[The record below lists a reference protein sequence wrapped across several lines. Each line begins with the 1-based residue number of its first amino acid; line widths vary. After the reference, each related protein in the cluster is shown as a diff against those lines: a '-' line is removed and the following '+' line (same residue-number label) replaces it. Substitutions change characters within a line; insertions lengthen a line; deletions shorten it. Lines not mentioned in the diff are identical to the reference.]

1 MFNEAL
7 VTGAAGY
14 VIDVLRQTP
23 LAVLAVLLLPSGLGA
38 VLRSIAG
45 FLGALLLGLLAAI
58 LMAEFPGQ
66 KGLLGV
72 GCAWLGGLIWAGTLG
87 WGRHKR
93 RYQEQRLEALQ
104 TELAGFQHQVERESL
119 WRAHHADMKP
129 KLDLLQSWGPAEK
142 SLWPGPDQAASP
154 NGSATKV
161 A

>member
-14 VIDVLRQTP
+14 VINVLRQTP
-23 LAVLAVLLLPSGLGA
+23 LAVLAILLLPSGLGA

-45 FLGALLLGLLAAI
+45 VLGALLLGLLAAI

-87 WGRHKR
+87 WGRHKHR
-93 RYQEQRLEALQ
+93 QLDQRLGALQ
-104 TELAGFQHQVERESL
+104 TELANFQREVEREHL
-119 WRAHHADMKP
+119 WRA
-129 KLDLLQSWGPAEK
+129 
-142 SLWPGPDQAASP
+142 
-154 NGSATKV
+154 
-161 A
+161 